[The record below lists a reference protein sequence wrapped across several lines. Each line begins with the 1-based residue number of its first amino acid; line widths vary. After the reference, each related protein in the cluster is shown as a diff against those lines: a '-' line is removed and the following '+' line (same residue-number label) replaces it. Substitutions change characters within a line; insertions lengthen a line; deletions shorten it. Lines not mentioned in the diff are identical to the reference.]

1 MIRGESHGPA
11 EVVRHL
17 PRSKFLEELVN
28 GRIGP
33 RYRRGKQS
41 PACLA
46 RDEELVALR
55 AYAPDAL
62 SGGKAQDSLRQPASH
77 RKKHVG
83 SLAGHTAG
91 SLMPPGLIGEQV
103 LRSARRVI

>member
-28 GRIGP
+28 GRISPG
-33 RYRRGKQS
+33 YRRGKQS

-55 AYAPDAL
+55 ANAPDAL
-62 SGGKAQDSLRQPASH
+62 LGGEAQGSLRQPASH
-77 RKKHVG
+77 CKNHVG
-83 SLAGHTAG
+83 SLADHTAG
-91 SLMPPGLIGEQV
+91 GLMPP
-103 LRSARRVI
+103 RSE